1 MGQETGRLLTGIFQ
15 KNDPSSLQFEPLRSV
30 HRGINLRTAQ
40 HLGVEISSE
49 TEDDFKVI
57 IK

>member
-1 MGQETGRLLTGIFQ
+1 MGQETGRLLTDIFQ
-15 KNDPSSLQFEPLRSV
+15 QNTPSSLQFEPLRSV

-40 HLGVEISSE
+40 HLGVEISPA